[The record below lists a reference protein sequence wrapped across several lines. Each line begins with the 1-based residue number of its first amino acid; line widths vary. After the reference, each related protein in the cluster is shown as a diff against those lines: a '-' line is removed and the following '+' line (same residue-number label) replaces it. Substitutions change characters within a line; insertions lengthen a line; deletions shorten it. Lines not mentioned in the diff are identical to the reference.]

1 MMTPTELFLKTVD
14 AYKAWI
20 ATGKNFALYSDLYD
34 RWDEAVLAYARS
46 MNISRNEASLH
57 VTEAIKKDVI

>member
-1 MMTPTELFLKTVD
+1 MQTELFLKTVD

-20 ATGKNFALYSDLYD
+20 ATGMNHREFSDLYE
-34 RWDEAVLAYARS
+34 RWDEALLAYSVS

-57 VTEAIKKDVI
+57 ITEAIRVEGV